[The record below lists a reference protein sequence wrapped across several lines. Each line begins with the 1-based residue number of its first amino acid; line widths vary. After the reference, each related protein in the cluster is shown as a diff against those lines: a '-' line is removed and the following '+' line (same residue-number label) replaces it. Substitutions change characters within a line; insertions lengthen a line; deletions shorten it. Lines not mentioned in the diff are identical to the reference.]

1 VSDILSKFKEMS
13 DLELMREISRYESR
27 ALEELYDRYSPLLFT
42 LIKKIAPNQTIA
54 EDILADVFVIIW
66 RKISKFDFNT
76 GNVYTWLVTLA
87 RNKAI
92 DFVRRERMAGQTVQL
107 YDDEYEDYFI
117 IPTFDKSIDSL
128 DFKTATALKPNIE
141 RALSKLTDTQ
151 KYVLH
156 LAYYE
161 GYTID
166 EIADKLNVPI
176 ETVRLKVMNALHS
189 LRDYLVKG

>member
-1 VSDILSKFKEMS
+1 MSKFKDLT
-13 DLELMREISRYESR
+13 DLELMKEISRYESR

-42 LIKKIAPNQTIA
+42 LIKKIAPNQSTA
-54 EDILADVFVIIW
+54 EDILTEVFVIIW
-66 RKISKFDFNT
+66 RKISQFDFNT

-117 IPTFDKSIDSL
+117 LPTFDKNIDSL
-128 DFKTATALKPNIE
+128 DFKTATALKPNVE

-189 LRDYLVKG
+189 LRDYMVKG